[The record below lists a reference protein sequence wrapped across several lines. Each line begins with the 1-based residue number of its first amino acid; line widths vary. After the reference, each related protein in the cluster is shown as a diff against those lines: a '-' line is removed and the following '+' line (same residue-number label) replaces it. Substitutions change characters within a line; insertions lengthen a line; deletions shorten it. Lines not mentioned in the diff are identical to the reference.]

1 SYANPI
7 LFCKDAVKFQP
18 NLPNIEGNWLTI
30 WQQMNQITRSY
41 LSAPSQAVI
50 TEGEAVRGLLEV
62 IPEEN
67 QLYVG
72 NSMAIRDVDTFFT
85 TTTKKIKV
93 LANRGANDIDGM
105 VSSALGAAAT
115 TDNHVTLLLGDLSF
129 FHDQHCLLTAKH
141 YDVNFSWSSG
151 YN

>member
-93 LANRGANDIDGM
+93 LANRGANGIDGM

-115 TDNHVTLLLGDLSF
+115 SENHVNILICVLYYFYVMNGLLI
-129 FHDQHCLLTAKH
+129 
-141 YDVNFSWSSG
+141 
-151 YN
+151 